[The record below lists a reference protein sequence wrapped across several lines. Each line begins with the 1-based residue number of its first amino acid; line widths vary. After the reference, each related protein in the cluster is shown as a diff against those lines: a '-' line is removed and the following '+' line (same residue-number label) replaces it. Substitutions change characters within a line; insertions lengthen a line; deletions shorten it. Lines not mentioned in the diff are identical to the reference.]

1 MIEEQTR
8 DVSEA
13 VLPAMTEAELA
24 NWQRSHGTKVI
35 LHRDRYWRETA
46 FGFYEP
52 LHWMARLSA
61 QEATSPTVLC
71 WGFRTTLCEDD
82 SVAAT
87 GSIPLHL
94 LTNVADYD
102 MQSLGSNRRN
112 HLRRCY
118 KRSKIVQLT
127 DLALLQEQGYEVILS
142 SNQRTAYAKLPS
154 KKDYLASLSADN
166 YNVAN
171 QLFLAGIIDGK
182 LGGYISGYAVSG
194 TAYIQ
199 DVKIATEAFSSYI
212 GIGLAFEFVQAC
224 RRSGNISEVVYGLH
238 SREDSALC
246 AFKEG
251 MGFPAK
257 HIPTKVEM
265 NQMIGKLIRWRYPDK
280 YYRLTG
286 RE

>member
-1 MIEEQTR
+1 MR

-13 VLPAMTEAELA
+13 VLPVMTEAELA
-24 NWQRSHGTKVI
+24 KWQRSQGTKVI
-35 LHRDRYWRETA
+35 CHRDRYWRETA
-46 FGFYEP
+46 FGFWEP
-52 LHWMARLSA
+52 LHWMARLSDR
-61 QEATSPTVLC
+61 QATSPTVLS
-71 WGFRTTLCEDD
+71 WGFRTALCEDD
-82 SVAAT
+82 SVVAN
-87 GSIPLHL
+87 GSIPIHL

-102 MQSLGSNRRN
+102 LQSLGSNRRN

-118 KRSKIVQLT
+118 KRSRIVQLT
-127 DLALLQEQGYEVILS
+127 GPALLQEQGYEVIIS

-154 KKDYLASLSADN
+154 KDDYLASLSADS
-166 YNVAN
+166 NVAY
-171 QLFLAGIIDGK
+171 QLVLAGLIDGK

-224 RRSGNISEVVYGLH
+224 RRSGSISEVAYGLH

-257 HIPTKVEM
+257 HIPTKIEM
-265 NQMIGKLIRWRYPDK
+265 NQIIGQFIRSRYPHK

>member
-1 MIEEQTR
+1 MSAEQRR

-13 VLPAMTEAELA
+13 VLPVMTEAELA
-24 NWQRSHGTKVI
+24 NWQRSQGTKVI
-35 LHRDRYWRETA
+35 CHRDRYWRETA

-61 QEATSPTVLC
+61 QQATSPTVLS
-71 WGFRTTLCEDD
+71 WGFRTALCEDD
-82 SVAAT
+82 SVVAN
-87 GSIPLHL
+87 GSIPIHL

-127 DLALLQEQGYEVILS
+127 GLALLQEQGYEVMLS

-154 KKDYLASLSADN
+154 KEEYLASLSADS
-166 YNVAN
+166 NVVY
-171 QLFLAGIIDGK
+171 QLVLAGLIDGK

-224 RRSGNISEVVYGLH
+224 RRSGSIHEVVYGLH

-246 AFKEG
+246 VFKEG

-257 HIPTKVEM
+257 HIPTKIEM
-265 NQMIGKLIRWRYPDK
+265 NQMIAQFIRSRYPHK

>member
-1 MIEEQTR
+1 MSESQTR

-13 VLPAMTEAELA
+13 VLAATTEAELA
-24 NWQRSHGTKVI
+24 NWQRSQGTKVI
-35 LHRDRYWRETA
+35 CHRDRYWRETG

-61 QEATSPTVLC
+61 QQATSPTLLC
-71 WGFRTTLCEDD
+71 WGFRTALCEDD
-82 SVAAT
+82 SVVAT
-87 GSIPLHL
+87 GSIPIHL
-94 LTNVADYD
+94 LTNIADYD
-102 MQSLGSNRRN
+102 MVSLGSNRRN
-112 HLRRCY
+112 QLRRCY

-127 DLALLQEQGYEVILS
+127 GLALLQEQGYEVILS

-154 KKDYLASLSADN
+154 KDEYLASLSADS
-166 YNVAN
+166 NVVY
-171 QLFLAGIIDGK
+171 QLVLAGLIDGK

-257 HIPTKVEM
+257 HIPSKIEM
-265 NQMIGKLIRWRYPDK
+265 NQMIGQFIRWRYPHK